1 MINLLMVWFKSK
13 GVDLFNNNKYTVVI
27 FLSLFS
33 SRLVF
38 SLEPEDLLVSDALS
52 KPCLSG
58 SVQEADLMSCVSKG
72 YMLAQK
78 KLNFNYKVSIQQE
91 NQKIREYLIS
101 SQKKWNISKFKQCYP
116 ELENGQEGKVNFID
130 CATKAINERNDL
142 LESVFLCDFNKRACT
157 FKDDKLIKLLSER

>member
-13 GVDLFNNNKYTVVI
+13 GIDLFNNKYTVVI

-72 YMLAQK
+72 YILAQK
-78 KLNFNYKVSIQQE
+78 KLNFNYKVSIQQN

-101 SQKKWNISKFKQCYP
+101 SQKKMEY
-116 ELENGQEGKVNFID
+116 
-130 CATKAINERNDL
+130 
-142 LESVFLCDFNKRACT
+142 
-157 FKDDKLIKLLSER
+157 IKI

>member
-13 GVDLFNNNKYTVVI
+13 GIDLFNNNKYTVVI

-33 SRLVF
+33 SSFVF

-72 YMLAQK
+72 YILAPK
-78 KLNFNYKVSIQQE
+78 N
-91 NQKIREYLIS
+91 
-101 SQKKWNISKFKQCYP
+101 
-116 ELENGQEGKVNFID
+116 
-130 CATKAINERNDL
+130 
-142 LESVFLCDFNKRACT
+142 
-157 FKDDKLIKLLSER
+157 

>member
-1 MINLLMVWFKSK
+1 MFK
-13 GVDLFNNNKYTVVI
+13 NNKYTVVI

-33 SRLVF
+33 SSLVF
-38 SLEPEDLLVSDALS
+38 SIEPENLLVSDALS

-72 YMLAQK
+72 YILAQK

-101 SQKKWNISKFKQCYP
+101 SQK
-116 ELENGQEGKVNFID
+116 NGIYQ
-130 CATKAINERNDL
+130 
-142 LESVFLCDFNKRACT
+142 S
-157 FKDDKLIKLLSER
+157 LSNVILNLKMVRRGR

>member
-1 MINLLMVWFKSK
+1 MFK
-13 GVDLFNNNKYTVVI
+13 NNKYTVVI

-38 SLEPEDLLVSDALS
+38 SIELEDLLVSDALS
-52 KPCLSG
+52 KPCLSV

-91 NQKIREYLIS
+91 NQKIREYLIL
-101 SQKKWNISKFKQCYP
+101 SQK
-116 ELENGQEGKVNFID
+116 NGIYQN
-130 CATKAINERNDL
+130 
-142 LESVFLCDFNKRACT
+142 
-157 FKDDKLIKLLSER
+157 LSNVIPNLKMVRRGR

>member
-1 MINLLMVWFKSK
+1 MKNYIAKDHILSMINLLMVWIKSK
-13 GVDLFNNNKYTVVI
+13 GVDFFNNNKYAVVI

-52 KPCLSG
+52 NPCLSG

-72 YMLAQK
+72 YILAQK

-91 NQKIREYLIS
+91 NQKIREYLIL
-101 SQKKWNISKFKQCYP
+101 SQK
-116 ELENGQEGKVNFID
+116 NGIYQN
-130 CATKAINERNDL
+130 
-142 LESVFLCDFNKRACT
+142 
-157 FKDDKLIKLLSER
+157 LSNVIPNLKMVRR

>member
-1 MINLLMVWFKSK
+1 MFK
-13 GVDLFNNNKYTVVI
+13 NNKYTVVI

-38 SLEPEDLLVSDALS
+38 SIEPEDLLVSEVLP

-58 SVQEADLMSCVSKG
+58 SVQEEDLMSCVSKG

-91 NQKIREYLIS
+91 NQKIREYLIL
-101 SQKKWNISKFKQCYP
+101 SQK
-116 ELENGQEGKVNFID
+116 NGIYQN
-130 CATKAINERNDL
+130 
-142 LESVFLCDFNKRACT
+142 
-157 FKDDKLIKLLSER
+157 LSNVILNLKMVRRGR

>member
-33 SRLVF
+33 SSFVF
-38 SLEPEDLLVSDALS
+38 SIEPEDLLVSDALS

-72 YMLAQK
+72 YILAQK

-101 SQKKWNISKFKQCYP
+101 SQK
-116 ELENGQEGKVNFID
+116 NGIY
-130 CATKAINERNDL
+130 
-142 LESVFLCDFNKRACT
+142 
-157 FKDDKLIKLLSER
+157 

>member
-1 MINLLMVWFKSK
+1 MVLLISFFYS
-13 GVDLFNNNKYTVVI
+13 GLI
-27 FLSLFS
+27 FSI
-33 SRLVF
+33 
-38 SLEPEDLLVSDALS
+38 EPEELLVSDALS

-58 SVQEADLMSCVSKG
+58 SAQEEDLMSCVSKG

-78 KLNFNYKVSIQQE
+78 KLNLNYNVSIQQE
-91 NQKIREYLIS
+91 NQKIRKYLIS

-157 FKDDKLIKLLSER
+157 FKDDNIIKLLSDR

>member
-1 MINLLMVWFKSK
+1 M
-13 GVDLFNNNKYTVVI
+13 FNNNKYKVLI
-27 FLSLFS
+27 FLLLFS

-58 SVQEADLMSCVSKG
+58 SVQEEDLMSCVSKG

-78 KLNFNYKVSIQQE
+78 KLNLNYNVSIQQE

-101 SQKKWNISKFKQCYP
+101 SQK
-116 ELENGQEGKVNFID
+116 NGIY
-130 CATKAINERNDL
+130 
-142 LESVFLCDFNKRACT
+142 
-157 FKDDKLIKLLSER
+157 

>member
-1 MINLLMVWFKSK
+1 M
-13 GVDLFNNNKYTVVI
+13 FNNNKYKVLI
-27 FLSLFS
+27 FLLLFS

-58 SVQEADLMSCVSKG
+58 SVQEEDLMSCVSKG

-91 NQKIREYLIS
+91 NQKIRKYLIS
-101 SQKKWNISKFKQCYP
+101 SQK
-116 ELENGQEGKVNFID
+116 NGIY
-130 CATKAINERNDL
+130 
-142 LESVFLCDFNKRACT
+142 
-157 FKDDKLIKLLSER
+157 

>member
-1 MINLLMVWFKSK
+1 M
-13 GVDLFNNNKYTVVI
+13 FNKNKYTVVI

-72 YMLAQK
+72 YILAQK

-101 SQKKWNISKFKQCYP
+101 SQK
-116 ELENGQEGKVNFID
+116 NGIYQ
-130 CATKAINERNDL
+130 
-142 LESVFLCDFNKRACT
+142 S
-157 FKDDKLIKLLSER
+157 LSNVILNLKMVRRGR

>member
-1 MINLLMVWFKSK
+1 M
-13 GVDLFNNNKYTVVI
+13 FNNNKYKVLI
-27 FLSLFS
+27 FLLLFS

-58 SVQEADLMSCVSKG
+58 SVQEEDLMSCVSKG

-101 SQKKWNISKFKQCYP
+101 SQKMEY
-116 ELENGQEGKVNFID
+116 
-130 CATKAINERNDL
+130 
-142 LESVFLCDFNKRACT
+142 
-157 FKDDKLIKLLSER
+157 IKI

>member
-1 MINLLMVWFKSK
+1 MFK
-13 GVDLFNNNKYTVVI
+13 NNKYAVVI

-38 SLEPEDLLVSDALS
+38 SIEPEDLLVSDALS

-58 SVQEADLMSCVSKG
+58 SVQEDLMSCVSKG

-91 NQKIREYLIS
+91 NQKIREYLIL
-101 SQKKWNISKFKQCYP
+101 SQK
-116 ELENGQEGKVNFID
+116 NGIYQN
-130 CATKAINERNDL
+130 
-142 LESVFLCDFNKRACT
+142 
-157 FKDDKLIKLLSER
+157 LSNVIPNLKMVRRGR

>member
-1 MINLLMVWFKSK
+1 M
-13 GVDLFNNNKYTVVI
+13 FNNNKYKVLI
-27 FLSLFS
+27 FLLLFS

-58 SVQEADLMSCVSKG
+58 SVQEEDLMSCVSKG

-101 SQKKWNISKFKQCYP
+101 SQK
-116 ELENGQEGKVNFID
+116 NGIY
-130 CATKAINERNDL
+130 
-142 LESVFLCDFNKRACT
+142 
-157 FKDDKLIKLLSER
+157 

>member
-1 MINLLMVWFKSK
+1 MH
-13 GVDLFNNNKYTVVI
+13 Y
-27 FLSLFS
+27 LS
-33 SRLVF
+33 
-38 SLEPEDLLVSDALS
+38 P

-58 SVQEADLMSCVSKG
+58 SVQEEDLMSCVSKG

-101 SQKKWNISKFKQCYP
+101 SQKKWNILKFKQCYP
-116 ELENGQEGKVNFID
+116 ELENGQEGKLNFID

-142 LESVFLCDFNKRACT
+142 LEPVFYVISIRELAHLKM
-157 FKDDKLIKLLSER
+157 ISLLSY

>member
-1 MINLLMVWFKSK
+1 M
-13 GVDLFNNNKYTVVI
+13 FNNNKYKVLI
-27 FLSLFS
+27 FLLLFS

-52 KPCLSG
+52 KLCLSG
-58 SVQEADLMSCVSKG
+58 SVQEEDLMSCVSKG

-101 SQKKWNISKFKQCYP
+101 SQK
-116 ELENGQEGKVNFID
+116 NGIY
-130 CATKAINERNDL
+130 
-142 LESVFLCDFNKRACT
+142 
-157 FKDDKLIKLLSER
+157 

>member
-1 MINLLMVWFKSK
+1 M
-13 GVDLFNNNKYTVVI
+13 FNNNKYKVLI
-27 FLSLFS
+27 FLLLFS

-58 SVQEADLMSCVSKG
+58 SVQEEDLMSCVSKG

-101 SQKKWNISKFKQCYP
+101 SQK
-116 ELENGQEGKVNFID
+116 NGIYQ
-130 CATKAINERNDL
+130 
-142 LESVFLCDFNKRACT
+142 S
-157 FKDDKLIKLLSER
+157 LSNVILNLKMVRRGR

>member
-1 MINLLMVWFKSK
+1 M
-13 GVDLFNNNKYTVVI
+13 FNNNKYTVVI

-72 YMLAQK
+72 YILAQK
-78 KLNFNYKVSIQQE
+78 KLNFNYNVSIQQE

-116 ELENGQEGKVNFID
+116 ELENGQEGKINFID

-157 FKDDKLIKLLSER
+157 FKDDNIIKLLSDR

>member
-1 MINLLMVWFKSK
+1 M
-13 GVDLFNNNKYTVVI
+13 
-27 FLSLFS
+27 
-33 SRLVF
+33 
-38 SLEPEDLLVSDALS
+38 
-52 KPCLSG
+52 
-58 SVQEADLMSCVSKG
+58 QEEDLMSCVSKG

-78 KLNFNYKVSIQQE
+78 KLNLNYNVSIQQE

-157 FKDDKLIKLLSER
+157 FKGDDIIKLLSDR

>member
-13 GVDLFNNNKYTVVI
+13 GIDLFNNKYTVVI

-58 SVQEADLMSCVSKG
+58 SV
-72 YMLAQK
+72 K
-78 KLNFNYKVSIQQE
+78 KQI
-91 NQKIREYLIS
+91 
-101 SQKKWNISKFKQCYP
+101 
-116 ELENGQEGKVNFID
+116 
-130 CATKAINERNDL
+130 
-142 LESVFLCDFNKRACT
+142 
-157 FKDDKLIKLLSER
+157 

>member
-13 GVDLFNNNKYTVVI
+13 GIDLFNNNKYTVVI

-72 YMLAQK
+72 YILAQK

-91 NQKIREYLIS
+91 NQKIREYLIL
-101 SQKKWNISKFKQCYP
+101 SQK
-116 ELENGQEGKVNFID
+116 NGIYQN
-130 CATKAINERNDL
+130 
-142 LESVFLCDFNKRACT
+142 
-157 FKDDKLIKLLSER
+157 LSNVIPNLKMVRRGR

>member
-1 MINLLMVWFKSK
+1 MVLLIS
-13 GVDLFNNNKYTVVI
+13 LFYSGLI
-27 FLSLFS
+27 FLLSQKTCLFQMHY
-33 SRLVF
+33 
-38 SLEPEDLLVSDALS
+38 LS
-52 KPCLSG
+52 PKPCLSG
-58 SVQEADLMSCVSKG
+58 SVQEEDLMSCVSKG

-116 ELENGQEGKVNFID
+116 ELENGQEGKINFID

>member
-72 YMLAQK
+72 YILAQK

-101 SQKKWNISKFKQCYP
+101 SQK
-116 ELENGQEGKVNFID
+116 NGIYQN
-130 CATKAINERNDL
+130 
-142 LESVFLCDFNKRACT
+142 
-157 FKDDKLIKLLSER
+157 LSNVIPNLKMVRRGR

>member
-1 MINLLMVWFKSK
+1 LFK
-13 GVDLFNNNKYTVVI
+13 NNKYTVVI

-33 SRLVF
+33 SSLVF
-38 SLEPEDLLVSDALS
+38 SIEPENLLVSDALS

-78 KLNFNYKVSIQQE
+78 KLNLNYNVSIQQE

-101 SQKKWNISKFKQCYP
+101 SQK
-116 ELENGQEGKVNFID
+116 NGIYQNLSN
-130 CATKAINERNDL
+130 AIPNLKMVR
-142 LESVFLCDFNKRACT
+142 RG
-157 FKDDKLIKLLSER
+157 R

>member
-1 MINLLMVWFKSK
+1 MVLLISFFYS
-13 GVDLFNNNKYTVVI
+13 GLI
-27 FLSLFS
+27 FSI
-33 SRLVF
+33 
-38 SLEPEDLLVSDALS
+38 EPEELLVSDALS

-58 SVQEADLMSCVSKG
+58 SAQEEDLMSCVSKG

-78 KLNFNYKVSIQQE
+78 KLNLNYNVSIQQE
-91 NQKIREYLIS
+91 NQKIRKYLIS

-130 CATKAINERNDL
+130 CATKSINERNDL

-157 FKDDKLIKLLSER
+157 FKDDNIIKLLNDN

>member
-1 MINLLMVWFKSK
+1 MIKFNKNYMVLLISFFYS
-13 GVDLFNNNKYTVVI
+13 GLI
-27 FLSLFS
+27 FAI
-33 SRLVF
+33 
-38 SLEPEDLLVSDALS
+38 EPEDLLVSDALS

-58 SVQEADLMSCVSKG
+58 SAQEEDLMSCVSKG

-78 KLNFNYKVSIQQE
+78 KLNLNYNVSIQQE
-91 NQKIREYLIS
+91 NQKIRKYLIS

-157 FKDDKLIKLLSER
+157 FKDDDIIKLLNDK

>member
-1 MINLLMVWFKSK
+1 MFK
-13 GVDLFNNNKYTVVI
+13 NNKYTVVI

-38 SLEPEDLLVSDALS
+38 SIEPEDLFVSDALS

-58 SVQEADLMSCVSKG
+58 SVQEEDLMSCVSKG

-91 NQKIREYLIS
+91 NQKIRKYLIS
-101 SQKKWNISKFKQCYP
+101 YQKMGI
-116 ELENGQEGKVNFID
+116 
-130 CATKAINERNDL
+130 L
-142 LESVFLCDFNKRACT
+142 LQVY
-157 FKDDKLIKLLSER
+157 

>member
-1 MINLLMVWFKSK
+1 MFK
-13 GVDLFNNNKYTVVI
+13 NNKYTVVI

-33 SRLVF
+33 SSLVF
-38 SLEPEDLLVSDALS
+38 SIEPENLLVSDALS

-101 SQKKWNISKFKQCYP
+101 SQK
-116 ELENGQEGKVNFID
+116 NGIYQN
-130 CATKAINERNDL
+130 
-142 LESVFLCDFNKRACT
+142 
-157 FKDDKLIKLLSER
+157 LSNVIPNLKMVRRGR